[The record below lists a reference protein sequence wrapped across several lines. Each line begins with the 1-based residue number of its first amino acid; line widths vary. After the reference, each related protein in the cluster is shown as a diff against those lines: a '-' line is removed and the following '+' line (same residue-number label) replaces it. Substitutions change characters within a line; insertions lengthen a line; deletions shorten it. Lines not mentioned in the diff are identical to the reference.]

1 MLNAAFPV
9 AVVDM
14 DYAYAILDRG
24 YIPDAALR
32 PAIRYLC
39 RRRLRQID
47 HGSSSLSCF
56 IDTEICPGPAEN
68 SLQVRTD
75 ADLSSH
81 TGSLAA
87 NHAAKMSFISDLYDR
102 PIAIAQEKANEQHY
116 EVPTSFLQA
125 CLDAEDAMLSGYC
138 EEARLGPG
146 LRGVGG
152 NKEIGKEMK
161 GGVNGVANVN
171 GEDVIGREGEG
182 LRILDLGCGWGS
194 LGLFLAEHYPL
205 ASITMLSNSRSQK
218 THIEGVAVE
227 RGYKNIEVITGD
239 VNVYDFEDKGR
250 CAIPLGR

>member
-125 CLDAEDAMLSGYC
+125 CLGPRMKYSCCLWPNARSSLADAEDAMLSGYC

-194 LGLFLAEHYPL
+194 LGLFLAEVSWAKSLDIGPRQPNGLHL
-205 ASITMLSNSRSQK
+205 VL
-218 THIEGVAVE
+218 
-227 RGYKNIEVITGD
+227 RGEKV
-239 VNVYDFEDKGR
+239 
-250 CAIPLGR
+250 